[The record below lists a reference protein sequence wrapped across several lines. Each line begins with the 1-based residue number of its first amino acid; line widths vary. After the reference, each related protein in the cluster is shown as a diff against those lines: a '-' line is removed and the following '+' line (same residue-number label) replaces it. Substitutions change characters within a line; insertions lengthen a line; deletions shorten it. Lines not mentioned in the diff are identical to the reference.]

1 MDPIDVR
8 SASLPSLFDPAVPNA
23 PMLFGILEGRLP
35 GRAIADDPHSP
46 TLAAV
51 QSAEG
56 IAFISRTTTQAE
68 LDTALSGLRRDAMVG
83 LAWPDDATATAV
95 PTGCGVPSDTSAP
108 LSITFLA
115 ARPSGVPA
123 FTAARSMSPVEIWGM
138 PKRLQMTDACVPLP
152 APGAPNRMSLMS
164 VGLIG

>member
-8 SASLPSLFDPAVPNA
+8 SASLPALFDPALPNA

-35 GRAIADDPHSP
+35 GRAIADDPRSP

-68 LDTALSGLRRDAMVG
+68 LDTALAGLRRDAIVG
-83 LAWPDDATATAV
+83 LAWPDDADRDGGT
-95 PTGCGVPSDTSAP
+95 
-108 LSITFLA
+108 
-115 ARPSGVPA
+115 R
-123 FTAARSMSPVEIWGM
+123 
-138 PKRLQMTDACVPLP
+138 
-152 APGAPNRMSLMS
+152 APGSDAGPPRLRAHP
-164 VGLIG
+164 GGG